1 MTTIQRVIR
10 TKTTVSPDGIL
21 HLADLSLTPGD
32 YVEVMILLSEEPD
45 EERQSA
51 LDILAQ
57 APGKRIF
64 KIPEEVDTYIAEER
78 ASWERDFTG
87 VNS

>member
-1 MTTIQRVIR
+1 MSTRQRVIR
-10 TKTTVSPDGIL
+10 TKTTVSADGIL
-21 HLADLSLTPGD
+21 RLTDLSLTPGD
-32 YVEVMILLSEEPD
+32 YVEVMILLSDEPD
-45 EERQSA
+45 EERKSA

-78 ASWERDFTG
+78 ASWDH
-87 VNS
+87 